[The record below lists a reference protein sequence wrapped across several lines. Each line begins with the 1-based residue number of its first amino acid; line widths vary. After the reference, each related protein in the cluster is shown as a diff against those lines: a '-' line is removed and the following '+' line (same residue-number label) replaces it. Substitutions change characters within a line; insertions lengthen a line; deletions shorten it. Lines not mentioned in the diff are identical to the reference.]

1 MSDEFLTTAKRA
13 AKKAGKLI
21 MKYYGTKVKKTLKA
35 DKSIVTNADLE
46 AEKVIMEIIG
56 NKYPHHAILSEEYG
70 YKGKKD
76 SEYLWC
82 VDPLDGTTNFSM
94 RNPFF
99 NVSIA
104 LLKNKSPILGVV
116 YYPPQ
121 DEIFYAELGKGAFL
135 NNNSNRI
142 KVSIKD
148 SMKASILTFCN
159 SRDIEARKKVGKIY
173 SELKLTNNYV
183 RQIGSAALELCMVA
197 SGRVESFFMIGV
209 RAWDV
214 AAGWMMVKEA
224 GGKVTDFE
232 GKTFTFD
239 SENLLA
245 TNGKIHD
252 ELLLILKKY

>member
-1 MSDEFLTTAKRA
+1 MYKPKFVSVAKDA

-21 MKYYGTKVKKTLKA
+21 MKYYGSKIIKNYKE
-35 DKSIVTNADLE
+35 DKSIVTDADLE
-46 AEKVIMEIIG
+46 SEKIILDLI
-56 NKYPHHAILSEEYG
+56 KKEFPDHAILSEESG
-70 YKGKKD
+70 YRGLED
-76 SEYLWC
+76 AEYLWC

-104 LLKNKSPILGVV
+104 LLRNKNPIMGVV

-121 DEIFYAELGKGAFL
+121 DEIFHAELGRGAYL
-135 NNNSNRI
+135 NGKPI
-142 KVSIKD
+142 KVSTRD

-159 SRDIEARKKVGKIY
+159 SRDQEARIRVGKIY
-173 SELKLTNNYV
+173 AELKLTNNYV

-224 GGKVTDFE
+224 GGKTTDFD
-232 GKTFTFD
+232 GNPFTID
-239 SENLLA
+239 SKNLLA
-245 TNGKIHD
+245 TNGTKIHED
-252 ELLLILKKY
+252 LLEVIKKF